1 MQKTHYRILFACL
14 LFSASWLHAQS
25 VNTTF
30 GKNRVQYHK
39 DFEFWDKY
47 ESDNFIVYWYGR
59 NRYLAQSAIQI
70 AELDHNE
77 IRKIIEHRINDK
89 IEIIV
94 YTDLSDLKQSNI
106 GIEDAFSNMAGQT
119 KIAGN
124 KMFIYFDGNHQNLR
138 KQIREGIASVYL
150 GAMMLGA
157 NFQEM
162 LQNSVLLDL
171 PEWFVLGVVAF
182 AGDPWN
188 IYVEDELRDVLA
200 RDRRM
205 WKFNKMADKYPEL
218 AGHSLWNYISQFYGK
233 STISNIIYLTKIS
246 RDLKGSFQFVLNKS
260 LERIIEEWEQYYR
273 QLYKNEEGLFDSF
286 DEFAQFKVSNKKY
299 IPVSI
304 VAPSPDARLLAYISN
319 QQGKLNLFLKDVVSG
334 KQEKLFKKGF
344 KNSFQETDYNY
355 PLLAWKNDGSEF
367 TFSYMNKDDIILQ
380 KYDVRSGEMIRQAL
394 PKPVQRIYSIS
405 YLDDRYYVFSGSIEG
420 VSDLFLYDSKEQ
432 VLLNITSDYF
442 DDRDAGI
449 ATINGQKGIVFASN
463 RPVEHILP
471 NRLDTLV
478 PLKNFDLFFYP
489 FEGAKDEFAMKA
501 LPKFLTKLTF
511 TPNENER
518 YPLAV
523 NDHTIAFLSDKSGFV
538 NTYAYNFNNDVI
550 TPLSNVSRNIIRHGA
565 SVNAKDYYYVVYDDG
580 KYKVFQRK
588 MDYITPV
595 NPTYTEQKKS
605 YSQLTEADL
614 VRKEETEVLKNGY
627 KFQSKF
633 SDPPNIKAIDEED
646 IQPIVSTNLN
656 IKEQLTDISEK
667 KTIEF
672 NSTQITASG
681 FQFKFHDVVTTLDN
695 NVLFEGLELF
705 GGQNPQINQI
715 PMGILLK
722 ASASDLFED
731 YRLEGGVRVP
741 TSFDG
746 SEFFLTFDNDKHLID
761 KRISLYRRSLTEENS
776 GEINPFTKGKKD
788 IILGMYQLKYPFN
801 IYSSVRA
808 IGSLRFD
815 RIYQKSINQETF
827 NTPIEREKRLGVRLE
842 YVFDNTFDYNLNIL
856 HGSRAKFYLEAQ
868 NQFELD
874 AIDGFDFDLSK
885 GFTTIIGLDARHYI
899 PVLKHSVLAMR
910 GAAAF
915 SMGSKPNLY
924 YLGGVNNSVVNTFNQ
939 NTAVA
944 NKDFG
949 LVGLANNLRGFNPN
963 IRNGTNFALVNTE
976 LRIPFFQ
983 YLLGKNKGAS
993 FFRNMQLVG
1002 FADAGLAWYGFS
1014 PYSDENP
1021 INIEY
1026 VDGGLVQ
1033 LKIKY
1038 FRDPLVAS
1046 YGLGLRTQIFGYF
1059 VRLDYAYG
1067 VETRIIQ
1074 KPKFHFSVGLDF

>member
-1 MQKTHYRILFACL
+1 MRFWIFLVGLLLFAL
-14 LFSASWLHAQS
+14 NADAQS
-25 VNTTF
+25 INTNF

-59 NRYLAQSAIQI
+59 NRYLGQAAIQI
-70 AELDHNE
+70 AELDHDE
-77 IRKIIEHRINDK
+77 IRKVIEHRINDK

-106 GIEDAFSNMAGQT
+106 GIEDAFSNTAGQT

-124 KMFIYFDGNHQNLR
+124 KMFVYFDGNHQHLR
-138 KQIREGIASVYL
+138 KQIREGMASVYL

-188 IYVEDELRDVLA
+188 MYVEDELRDVLA
-200 RDRRM
+200 REKKM
-205 WKFNKMADKYPEL
+205 WRFNKMADKYPEL
-218 AGHSLWNYISQFYGK
+218 AGHSLWNYVSQFYGK

-260 LERIIEEWEQYYR
+260 LDRIIEEWEMYYR
-273 QLYKNEEGLFDSF
+273 QLFKNEEGRFDAFDSQTR
-286 DEFAQFKVSNKKY
+286 FAVSNKKY
-299 IPVSI
+299 TPVS
-304 VAPSPDARLLAYISN
+304 VLAPSPDGRFLAYASN
-319 QQGKLNLFLKDVVSG
+319 QLGKINIYLKDLQSG
-334 KQEKLFKKGF
+334 RQEKIFRFGF
-344 KNSFQETDYNY
+344 KNGFQETDYNY
-355 PLLAWKNDGSEF
+355 PLIAWDEASSEF
-367 TFSYMNKDDIILQ
+367 TMAFMKKDDVILQ
-380 KYDVRSGEMIRQAL
+380 KYMLSSGKMVSQAL
-394 PKPVQRIYSIS
+394 PKPIQRMYSLS
-405 YLDDRYYVFSGSIEG
+405 YLDERYYVLSASVEG
-420 VSDLFLYDSKEQ
+420 LSDLFLYDSKEK
-432 VLLNITSDYF
+432 VMLNITSDYF
-442 DDRDAGI
+442 DDLDASVV
-449 ATINGQKGIVFASN
+449 TLNDQKGIIFSSN

-471 NRLDTLV
+471 NRLDTLL

-489 FEGAKDEFAMKA
+489 FEGAKDEFAMRT
-501 LPKFLTKLTF
+501 LPKILTKLTY

-523 NDHTIAFLSDKSGFV
+523 KDKNTIGYVSDRSGFI
-538 NTYAYNFNNDVI
+538 NTYAYDLSRDKI

-565 SVNAKDYYYVVYDDG
+565 STATTDYFYTAYEDG
-580 KYKVFQRK
+580 KYKVFRRAL
-588 MDYITPV
+588 DTNAEISPSFTD
-595 NPTYTEQKKS
+595 QKKN
-605 YSQLTEADL
+605 YSQLYDAEDTEP
-614 VRKEETEVLKNGY
+614 RQSETLKAGY
-627 KFQSKF
+627 RFQSQYT
-633 SDPPNIKAIDEED
+633 DPPGLKEIDEED
-646 IQPIVSTNLN
+646 LLPVLSTNLN
-656 IKEQLTDISEK
+656 LKEQLSDISGK
-667 KTIEF
+667 KAISFDNT
-672 NSTQITASG
+672 NITASG

-731 YRLEGGVRVP
+731 YRLEGGMRIP

-746 SEFFLTFDNDKHLID
+746 SEFFLVYDNDKHLID

-776 GEINPFTKGKKD
+776 SEINPFSRGKKD
-788 IILGMYQLKYPFN
+788 VILGMYQLKYPFN

-815 RIYQKSINQETF
+815 RIYQKSINRPSFES
-827 NTPIEREKRLGVRLE
+827 PIEREKRLGLRLE

-856 HGSRAKFYLEAQ
+856 HGTRAKFYVEAQ

-874 AIDGFDFDLSK
+874 AIDGFDFSFSE
-885 GFTTIIGLDARHYI
+885 GFTTTFGLDARHYV
-899 PVLKHSVLAMR
+899 PLLKHSVLALR

-924 YLGGVNNSVVNTFNQ
+924 YLGGVNNSLFTMFNQ

-944 NKDFG
+944 DKDFA
-949 LVGLANNLRGFNPN
+949 LVGLANHLRGFNPN
-963 IRNGTNFALVNTE
+963 IRNGTNFALVNSE
-976 LRIPFFQ
+976 IRIPFFQ
-983 YLLGKNKGAS
+983 YLLGKNKGAA

-1002 FADAGLAWYGFS
+1002 FADAGLAWYGLS

-1026 VDGGLVQ
+1026 VDGGRVQ

-1046 YGLGLRTQIFGYF
+1046 YGLGFRTQIFGYF
-1059 VRLDYAYG
+1059 LRLDYAYG
-1067 VETRIIQ
+1067 IETRVIQ
-1074 KPKFHFSVGLDF
+1074 TPKLHLSMGLDF